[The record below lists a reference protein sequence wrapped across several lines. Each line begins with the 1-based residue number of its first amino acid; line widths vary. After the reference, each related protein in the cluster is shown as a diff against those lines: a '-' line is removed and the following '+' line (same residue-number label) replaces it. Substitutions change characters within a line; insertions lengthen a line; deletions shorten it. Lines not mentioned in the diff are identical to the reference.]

1 MYNIILGYITAFT
14 LTFFAIPSIIKIAKA
29 KHLYDEPGE
38 RRVHKENTPSLG
50 GIAIFAG
57 LIFSIVLWTPFK
69 EFSALQYI
77 ICAFLIIFLI
87 GAKDDIIP
95 LDPSKKLIGQLMAA
109 MILIFK
115 SDIRLTSF
123 YGMFGIYEI
132 SDWLSIVL
140 TIFTFI
146 VIMNSLNLI
155 DGING
160 LAGSISLIV
169 CLVFGTWF
177 FLIDRIELAIVAYA
191 TAGAVTA
198 FLRYN
203 LATAQI
209 FMGDTGSLLLGLVGA
224 ILAIEFIE
232 ANLTLE
238 QQPYAIHAAPAVA
251 FGVLIIPLFD
261 TLRVFTTRMLRG
273 RSPFRAD
280 RNHIHH
286 LLLDMG
292 FSHSSATACLAIVN
306 ILMVVLVFELGYW
319 PTLHLFLLILGIA
332 GLLSGSLFYL
342 VVKKRRQLQ

>member
-1 MYNIILGYITAFT
+1 LYNIILGYITAFT
-14 LTFFAIPSIIKIAKA
+14 LTYFAIPSIIKIAKV
-29 KHLYDEPGE
+29 KHLYDEPDD
-38 RRVHKENTPSLG
+38 RRVHTENTPSLG

-57 LIFSIVLWTPFK
+57 LIFSVVLWTPFK

-95 LDPSKKLIGQLMAA
+95 LDPSKKLIGQFMAA
-109 MILIFK
+109 LILIFK

-123 YGMFGIYEI
+123 YGMFGIYDI
-132 SDWLSIVL
+132 PYWLGVIL
-140 TIFTFI
+140 TVFTFI
-146 VIMNSLNLI
+146 VIMNSVNLI

-160 LAGSISLIV
+160 LAGSISLLS
-169 CLVFGTWF
+169 CLVFGAWF

-203 LATAQI
+203 FTPAKI
-209 FMGDTGSLLLGLVGA
+209 FMGDTGSLLLGLVSA

-232 ANLTLE
+232 ANRTLAPH
-238 QQPYAIHAAPAVA
+238 PYAIEAAPAVA
-251 FGVLIIPLFD
+251 FGILIIPLFD

-280 RNHIHH
+280 RTHIHH

-292 FSHSSATACLAIVN
+292 FSHTSATVCLVIVN
-306 ILMVVLVFELGYW
+306 LISILFVFRLHTIG
-319 PTLHLFLLILGIA
+319 TLNLFLLILSIA
-332 GLLSGSLFYL
+332 GVLSGTLFYL
-342 VVKKRRQLQ
+342 VIKKRRSL